1 MIGGWSPKVFE
12 PTVVRDNI
20 AGVVGKNSKQP
31 IFGGGQF
38 NLIPIDIYEANLD
51 VYGKRADG
59 DPRFAGGPAQI
70 VSYRQAGA
78 HQEIIQLEGLDEVI
92 VTATPQTVTLSATFD
107 RPDRMMTGTFR

>member
-78 HQEIIQLEGLDEVI
+78 HQEIIQVGSPRQDD
-92 VTATPQTVTLSATFD
+92 D
-107 RPDRMMTGTFR
+107 RDFSMRIADGQGPGHWTCPGDRHRG